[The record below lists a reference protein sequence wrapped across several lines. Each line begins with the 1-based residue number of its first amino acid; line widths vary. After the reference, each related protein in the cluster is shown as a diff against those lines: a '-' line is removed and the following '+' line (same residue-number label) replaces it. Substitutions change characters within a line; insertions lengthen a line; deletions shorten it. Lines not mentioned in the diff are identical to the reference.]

1 VRFAVYHPWL
11 YLQSGLERT
20 FIEILRRSRH
30 EWTCYTSY
38 FRPAETFPELSA
50 LPVIPLAP
58 EVPPLRSPLRAA
70 AAASSLLRVRI
81 PDAFDATLISLNGVS
96 DLALARARKPTVGLC
111 FTPLKAVYDA
121 SAKQAMRERKP
132 LKHAVT
138 SLLAPGFVTMDR
150 HLWRR
155 LDHVIAISEETRSRV
170 LRGGL
175 SAADR
180 ITLAYPGVD
189 LDRFTPGEADRRS
202 TLLAAGR
209 ISWYKNL
216 ELAIDTVREM
226 VSRHHD
232 VELVI
237 AGYLHPTDES
247 YFRALQERAAGLPV
261 RFVIAPDDDELTA
274 LYRQSDLMLFTAINE
289 DYGIT
294 PIEAMASG
302 TPVVAVDAGGP
313 KETITQ
319 GETGW
324 LVEATAP
331 AFADAIIAWRDR
343 DDKAAMR
350 TRARVHAERFGW
362 QAFVDQ
368 VDEVMAASVRRS

>member
-1 VRFAVYHPWL
+1 
-11 YLQSGLERT
+11 
-20 FIEILRRSRH
+20 
-30 EWTCYTSY
+30 
-38 FRPAETFPELSA
+38 
-50 LPVIPLAP
+50 
-58 EVPPLRSPLRAA
+58 
-70 AAASSLLRVRI
+70 
-81 PDAFDATLISLNGVS
+81 
-96 DLALARARKPTVGLC
+96 
-111 FTPLKAVYDA
+111 
-121 SAKQAMRERKP
+121 
-132 LKHAVT
+132 
-138 SLLAPGFVTMDR
+138 
-150 HLWRR
+150 
-155 LDHVIAISEETRSRV
+155 
-170 LRGGL
+170 
-175 SAADR
+175 
-180 ITLAYPGVD
+180 
-189 LDRFTPGEADRRS
+189 
-202 TLLAAGR
+202 
-209 ISWYKNL
+209 
-216 ELAIDTVREM
+216 
-226 VSRHHD
+226 
-232 VELVI
+232 
-237 AGYLHPTDES
+237 
-247 YFRALQERAAGLPV
+247 V